1 MILQP
6 SVDRQSVV
14 IQIPADATF
23 IRVARLATSGTA
35 TLAGFDVDT
44 IDDLR
49 IAVDEMAATLI
60 ELAEPDRSLTL
71 TMEIEADVLRITG
84 EVETGE
90 VETGEGETGLNPE
103 RHALGRMILD
113 AITDHHVLVVEGG
126 VARFVV
132 ERLRLV
138 AADDVADDDVAAD
151 DVADDER

>member
-71 TMEIEADVLRITG
+71 TMQIEADVLRIIG
-84 EVETGE
+84 EVETSADP
-90 VETGEGETGLNPE
+90 TRADPTRADPTGLNPE

-113 AITDHHVLVVEGG
+113 AITDHHELEVEGG
-126 VARFVV
+126 VARFVI
-132 ERLRLV
+132 ERLRL
-138 AADDVADDDVAAD
+138 AAPD